1 MSSVA
6 LLESNGN
13 PTEEEIRDV
22 AEHLISSAI
31 MTRHEQI
38 VMRSILAKQGIATVR
53 PSNAPD
59 ATFLIAAVILLG
71 VPHDEGNKP
80 LFAAIHYEFYDKE
93 WETDEFIKRVAELKV
108 EVDRQAVAK
117 PAFDPDLSHLCESP
131 IETAFYAACA
141 VLHHERDNGFC
152 VTPQHE
158 IEPYRLDFSIQEYE
172 IAIELD
178 GHEYHKTK
186 EQRTA
191 DAKRDRFFTSI
202 GWTVLRFT
210 GSEIHADVAGCALEV
225 FTRWEECE
233 KERRQ
238 LLADRA
244 AKES

>member
-1 MSSVA
+1 MTDTTK
-6 LLESNGN
+6 G

-22 AEHLISSAI
+22 AEYLISSAI

-131 IETAFYAACA
+131 IETMFYDACA
-141 VLHHERDNGFC
+141 VVHDQLGGDFHPI
-152 VTPQHE
+152 PQVE
-158 IEPYRLDFSIQEYE
+158 IGDYRVDFAIQGYE

-178 GHEYHKTK
+178 GHDYHKTK

-191 DAKRDRFFTSI
+191 DAKRDRTLVSL

-210 GSEIHADVAGCALEV
+210 GSEIWQDAAACAMELHGM
-225 FTRWEECE
+225 WS
-233 KERRQ
+233 EREIE
-238 LLADRA
+238 RA
-244 AKES
+244 QRESAVSTEA